1 MPSLA
6 RNIANLDVRPDTFLF
21 QDDFT
26 QTNNTTNLYTA
37 TLTDSGTATVV
48 DAAKGILPIVASDGT
63 VADNDES
70 YVQTKIE
77 NWLFADNKPMR
88 CGAYIQFT
96 EANTDDANI
105 AFGLLN
111 APVANTLVDDGAGI
125 RTSGSG
131 VAIYKVDGGTVW
143 KCITMMNGT
152 QTVSTSTTTAGG
164 SSYQLLEIEV
174 IDHSSTEI
182 EVVFLVDGKYLV
194 DSTSGQRIV
203 HRVTISS
210 ATEMAMFAGVKNG
223 SANLETLNVDYWYC
237 EAVR

>member
-1 MPSLA
+1 MPAIARGCQLSL
-6 RNIANLDVRPDTFLF
+6 RPDTFVWL
-21 QDDFT
+21 DDFND
-26 QTNNTTNLYTA
+26 TNNTTNRFTA

-48 DAAKGILPIVASDGT
+48 DGAKGILPIVASDGT

-70 YVQTKIE
+70 YVQSKLE

-125 RTSGSG
+125 RVTGSG

-143 KCITMMNGT
+143 KCVTMMNGT

-164 SSYQLLEIEV
+164 SAYQLLEIEV
-174 IDHSSTEI
+174 VDHSSTEI
-182 EVVFLVDGKYLV
+182 EVVFLVDNKYLV
-194 DSTSGQRIV
+194 DSTSGTRIV

-210 ATEMAMFAGVKNG
+210 PTEMALFAGVKNG
-223 SANLETLNVDYWYC
+223 GANLETLNVDYWYC

>member
-1 MPSLA
+1 MPALA
-6 RNIANLDVRPDTFLF
+6 RNASYLNVRPDTFIF

-77 NWLFADNKPMR
+77 NWLFADGKPMR

-105 AFGLLN
+105 AFGLAN
-111 APVANTLVDDGAGI
+111 APIANMIVDDGAGL
-125 RTSGSG
+125 RTTGSS

-143 KCITMMNGT
+143 KCETTVNSV

-164 SSYQLLEIEV
+164 SAYQLLEIEV
-174 IDHSSTEI
+174 VDHSSTEI
-182 EVVFLVDGKYLV
+182 EVVFLVDNKYLV

-203 HRVTISS
+203 HRVAFAS
-210 ATEMAMFAGVKNG
+210 ATEMAMWAGVKNG
-223 SANLETLNVDYWYC
+223 GANLETLNVDYWYC
-237 EAVR
+237 EAAR

>member
-1 MPSLA
+1 MPTLFRSA
-6 RNIANLDVRPDTFLF
+6 VLDLRPDTFIF

-48 DAAKGILPIVASDGT
+48 DGARGILPIVASDGT

-88 CGAYIQFT
+88 CGAYVQFT

-105 AFGLLN
+105 GFGLLN

-125 RTSGSG
+125 RTTGSG

-143 KCITMMNGT
+143 KCVTMMNGT
-152 QTVSTSTTTAGG
+152 QTVSTSTTSAGG
-164 SSYQLLEIEV
+164 SAYQLLEIEV
-174 IDHSSTEI
+174 VDHSPTEI

-210 ATEMAMFAGVKNG
+210 ATEMAMWAGVKNG
-223 SANLETLNVDYWYC
+223 GANLETLNVDYWYC
-237 EAVR
+237 EAAR